1 MRKHHEIMSHRWD
14 FPQYYNSAPH
24 IDEGM
29 AQKAHAMNIRRGL
42 VECSDSP
49 SGFITPRRMWS
60 STHAVQKTITSS
72 LEHLSDAWVNKAHA
86 QEGASV
92 NRNMNFMERFIQQ
105 SNREGRESNAQSCTL
120 GQHTL
125 FDSYCAYPLRT
136 PSLTESK
143 HYAFDP
149 FELLDGDS
157 ELLACLIQV
166 QLAADEKRSNYSC
179 IYSLLI

>member
-1 MRKHHEIMSHRWD
+1 M
-14 FPQYYNSAPH
+14 
-24 IDEGM
+24 
-29 AQKAHAMNIRRGL
+29 
-42 VECSDSP
+42 
-49 SGFITPRRMWS
+49 
-60 STHAVQKTITSS
+60 
-72 LEHLSDAWVNKAHA
+72 VNKPHA

-92 NRNMNFMERFIQQ
+92 NRNMNFIDRFIHQ

-120 GQHTL
+120 GQHAI
-125 FDSYCAYPLRT
+125 FDSYYAYPLRT

-166 QLAADEKRSNYSC
+166 QLAADEKGQTTRAFTPYSSKRP
-179 IYSLLI
+179 YLSESRL

>member
-1 MRKHHEIMSHRWD
+1 MGRPVRNCGSRAQAAGPGMHWQRNQTN
-14 FPQYYNSAPH
+14 FYNP
-24 IDEGM
+24 
-29 AQKAHAMNIRRGL
+29 
-42 VECSDSP
+42 
-49 SGFITPRRMWS
+49 
-60 STHAVQKTITSS
+60 
-72 LEHLSDAWVNKAHA
+72 HA

-92 NRNMNFMERFIQQ
+92 NRNMNFIDRFIHQ

-166 QLAADEKRSNYSC
+166 QLAADEKGQTTRAFTPYS
-179 IYSLLI
+179 SK

>member
-1 MRKHHEIMSHRWD
+1 
-14 FPQYYNSAPH
+14 
-24 IDEGM
+24 
-29 AQKAHAMNIRRGL
+29 MNIRRGL

-143 HYAFDP
+143 HSAFDP

-166 QLAADEKRSNYSC
+166 QLAADEKGQTTRASTPYSSKRP
-179 IYSLLI
+179 YLSESKL